1 MKPIPEIVDAM
12 KDTGSEADRPILLSV
27 VVPCFNEAD
36 TLLECVQRLLR
47 IQNRQ
52 LQLEIVIVDDCSTDD
67 SGRIAR
73 ALSREFREIRMVRHT
88 TNRGKGAA
96 LRTGFRSALGD
107 IVAVQDADL
116 EYDPRDLLRLVEPI
130 MEGHADAVF
139 GSRFL
144 SAGAHRVL
152 YFWHYMGNRFL
163 TFVSNIF
170 TDLNLTDME
179 TCYKVFR
186 KQVIEQIEVEEPR
199 FGFEPEVVAKLAHM
213 DARIYEMGIS
223 YHGRTYAEGKKIR
236 ARDGWRALYCV
247 FKYNAAY
254 MPFALKAVL
263 LAAGCGIA
271 GLLLINLIG

>member
-1 MKPIPEIVDAM
+1 MKE
-12 KDTGSEADRPILLSV
+12 TGLESDRRILLSV

-36 TLLECVQRLLR
+36 TLLECVQRLLQ

-52 LQLEIVIVDDCSTDD
+52 LQVEIVIVDDCSTDD
-67 SGRIAR
+67 SGRIAE
-73 ALSREFREIRMVRHT
+73 ALSREFKEIKTVRHAA
-88 TNRGKGAA
+88 NRGKGAA

-116 EYDPRDLLRLVEPI
+116 EYDPQDLLRLVEPI
-130 MEGHADAVF
+130 IEGRADAVF

-163 TFVSNIF
+163 TFVSNMF

-186 KQVIEQIEVEEPR
+186 KQVIDQIEVEEHR

-213 DARIYEMGIS
+213 NARIYEMGIS
-223 YHGRTYAEGKKIR
+223 YYGRTYAEGKKMS
-236 ARDGWRALYCV
+236 ARDGWRALYCI
-247 FKYNAAY
+247 FKYNVAY
-254 MPFALKAVL
+254 LPYALKAVL
-263 LAAGCGIA
+263 LATACGLA
-271 GLLLINLIG
+271 GLLLINLFF

>member
-1 MKPIPEIVDAM
+1 M
-12 KDTGSEADRPILLSV
+12 KDNGVEFESPILLSV

-52 LQLEIVIVDDCSTDD
+52 VLLEIIIVDDCSTDD
-67 SGRIAR
+67 SGRIAQ
-73 ALSREFREIRMVRHT
+73 ALSREFKEIKMVRHA

-116 EYDPRDLLRLVEPI
+116 EYDPRDLLRLMEPI
-130 MEGHADAVF
+130 TEGRADAVF

-152 YFWHYMGNRFL
+152 YFWHYTGNRFL
-163 TFVSNIF
+163 TFVSNMF
-170 TDLNLTDME
+170 TDLNLTDVE
-179 TCYKVFR
+179 TCYKIFR
-186 KQVIEQIEVEEPR
+186 REVLEQIEIEEPR

-213 DARIYEMGIS
+213 NARIYEMGIS
-223 YHGRTYAEGKKIR
+223 YHGRTYAEGKKIG
-236 ARDGWRALYCV
+236 ARDGWRALYCI

-254 MPFALKAVL
+254 LPYALKAVL
-263 LAAGCGIA
+263 IAAGCGII
-271 GLLLINLIG
+271 GLLLITLFY